1 MASQKATSVDDSK
14 SMSSY
19 ASVESVVLIEKNKS
33 SETTT
38 TTTSPS
44 KKAPSQHSPRTFDF
58 SGLLKPRTVISFS
71 AKNNALVQ
79 LSNGTDET
87 GQPDSEQIMY
97 ELHQACFLN
106 DVNKVKWLINKYKRA
121 KSSQLMSDLLSVK
134 VHMNVNIIR
143 NLKQKFL

>member
-1 MASQKATSVDDSK
+1 MASQKATSVDDSE

-33 SETTT
+33 SEAT

-44 KKAPSQHSPRTFDF
+44 KAPSQHSSRTFDF

-79 LSNGTDET
+79 LNNGTDEA

-134 VHMNVNIIR
+134 VHINVHIKSCLI
-143 NLKQKFL
+143 

>member
-1 MASQKATSVDDSK
+1 
-14 SMSSY
+14 
-19 ASVESVVLIEKNKS
+19 
-33 SETTT
+33 
-38 TTTSPS
+38 
-44 KKAPSQHSPRTFDF
+44 
-58 SGLLKPRTVISFS
+58 
-71 AKNNALVQ
+71 
-79 LSNGTDET
+79 
-87 GQPDSEQIMY
+87 MY